1 MVVQVYRARKPKAS
15 PLWKCLSAH
24 FDTFLATYEQ
34 RYQPRYG
41 YLRPIIPE
49 VVNKFMDCGNLEQG
63 FARVRCDN
71 CKHEY
76 LLAFS
81 CKGRW
86 FCPSC
91 HQKKVQLFGALLTE
105 TILFPVPHRHFTLG
119 IPKML
124 RPYFHFNRDLLKE
137 FCRLAHECLVEWMS
151 TTLSLPDAHPGI
163 VMAIHTFGEYLD
175 FHPHLHALVADGL
188 FTRDGKFHVMAEVTL
203 KPLEELFRARMI
215 TFLVEKDLLPPDRAQ
230 MLRGWVHSGFHVHRS
245 RRVMQDEREDLERL
259 AQYIIRN
266 PFSVEKMQVQRPGG
280 ASPDSTIIYRSDMN
294 EKIHRNFEIFSP
306 CDFIAA
312 ITQHIPDKSFQLVRY
327 YGWYSNKM
335 RGQRAKREAA
345 EAQPDAGK
353 AIQVIDVSEHLPRR
367 IPSAKWREL
376 IKKVWEADPLICPRC
391 SKEMRIVA
399 LIDQAAVIERILRHL
414 GLWEQG
420 VRVTP
425 STGPP
430 PTPVSRERIVRLR
443 SEATA
448 RQVEPWLD
456 DPFPDYDTE
465 VVMKYANE

>member
-1 MVVQVYRARKPKAS
+1 MVDQVYRPRRPRQT
-15 PLWKCLSAH
+15 PLWQCLSRH
-24 FDTFLATYEQ
+24 FDAFLAGYKE

-41 YLRPIIPE
+41 FLRPIIPE
-49 VVNKFMDCGNLEQG
+49 VVNKFLDCGDLERG
-63 FARVRCDN
+63 FARVRCDA

-105 TILFPVPHRHFTLG
+105 TILFPVPHRHFTFG

-124 RPYFHFNRDLLKE
+124 RVYFRFNRDLLKDL
-137 FCRLAHECLVEWMS
+137 CRLAHECLLEYLRA
-151 TTLSLPDAHPGI
+151 TLDLPEGQPGI
-163 VMAIHTFGEYLD
+163 VMAIHTFGEYMD

-188 FTRDGKFHVMAEVTL
+188 FARSGLFYVLPDVSL
-203 KPLEELFRARMI
+203 RPLEELFRARII
-215 TFLVEKDLLPPDRAQ
+215 TFLVDKGLLPPERAN
-230 MLRGWVHSGFHVHRS
+230 MLRGWVHSGFNAHRS
-245 RRVMQDEREDLERL
+245 RRVLPDEREDLERL

-266 PFSVEKMQVQRPGG
+266 PFSVEKMQVNQAG
-280 ASPDSTIIYRSDMN
+280 DSIIYRSAMN
-294 EKIHRNFEIFSP
+294 PKIQRNFEVFSP

-335 RGQRAKREAA
+335 RGQRDKQAVEEAKAA
-345 EAQPDAGK
+345 GNAVQ
-353 AIQVIDVSEHLPRR
+353 IIDVSEHKPRR

-376 IKKVWEADPLICPRC
+376 IKKVWEADPLLCPKC
-391 SKEMRIVA
+391 SHEMRIVS
-399 LIDQAAVIERILRHL
+399 LIDDRAVIERILRHL
-414 GLWEQG
+414 GLWQQG
-420 VRVTP
+420 VRVSPT
-425 STGPP
+425 TGPP
-430 PTPVSRERIVRLR
+430 ATVPGERII
-443 SEATA
+443 
-448 RQVEPWLD
+448 EPLLE

-465 VVMKYANE
+465 PVMAYANG

>member
-1 MVVQVYRARKPKAS
+1 MVDQVYRARKPKAS
-15 PLWKCLSAH
+15 PLWQCLSRY
-24 FDTFLATYEQ
+24 FDAFLAFYEA

-41 YLRPIIPE
+41 FLRPIIPE
-49 VVNKFMDCGNLEQG
+49 VVNKFLDCGNLEQG
-63 FARVRCDN
+63 FARVRCDHCN
-71 CKHEY
+71 HEY

-105 TILFPVPHRHFTLG
+105 TILFPVPHRHFTFA

-124 RPYFHFNRDLLKE
+124 RTYFRFNRDLLKD
-137 FCRLAHECLVEWMS
+137 FCRLAHECLLDYMR
-151 TTLSLPDAHPGI
+151 TTLGLPDGLPGI

-175 FHPHLHALVADGL
+175 FHPHVHALVADGL
-188 FTRDGKFHVMAEVTL
+188 FARSGLFYVLPEVSI
-203 KPLEELFRARMI
+203 KPLEELFRARVI
-215 TFLVEKDLLPPDRAQ
+215 TFLAEEGLLPLDRAR
-230 MLRGWVHSGFHVHRS
+230 MLRGWVHSGFNVHRS
-245 RRVMQDEREDLERL
+245 RRVQPDEREDLERL

-266 PFSVEKMQVQRPGG
+266 PFSVEKMQVNPSG
-280 ASPDSTIIYRSDMN
+280 DSIIYRSGMN
-294 EKIHRNFEIFSP
+294 EKIHRNFEVFSP

-335 RGQRAKREAA
+335 RGQRDKQAVE
-345 EAQPDAGK
+345 EAQATGTV
-353 AIQVIDVSEHLPRR
+353 ATSIDVSEHRPRR

-391 SKEMRIVA
+391 LKEMRIVS
-399 LIDQAAVIERILRHL
+399 LLDDLAVIERILRHL

-420 VRVTP
+420 VRVHSGTDPP
-425 STGPP
+425 SPP
-430 PTPVSRERIVRLR
+430 VI
-443 SEATA
+443 
-448 RQVEPWLD
+448 EPCLD

-465 VVMKYANE
+465 PVMAYANG